1 MAKSVKTK
9 LVSSAKFGNTS
20 KGATNRVG
28 DFIKE
33 RDEEGNTLYTRN
45 LRVTSTQLDRTF
57 PTVITA
63 KKVAEIVST
72 SLTKKQPLK
81 VVDGVDYRLVGE
93 PITFDESADGTQPE
107 AISAVFYP
115 VVIRDAI
122 SF

>member
-9 LVSSAKFGNTS
+9 LISSAKFSNTS
-20 KGATNRVG
+20 KGANNKVG

-33 RDEEGNTLYTRN
+33 LDAEGNALYSRN

-63 KKVAEIVST
+63 DKVAEIVST

-81 VVDGVDYRLVGE
+81 VVDGVDYRLGGE
-93 PITFDESADGTQPE
+93 PITFDESEDGTRPE
-107 AISAVFYP
+107 AISAIFYP